1 MPLAARPPN
10 GALSLLCCCICWL
23 ASLSCF
29 VCLPSAALAEQP
41 LLDINDGFDLST
53 LQTQAVEL
61 SIVSSSGHPAIRM
74 ESSPNQDWPG
84 ITLRLDEHSRDLS
97 AFDFLAVDV
106 RNNSDREIA
115 VAMRVDSVDGRQQ
128 TDTKTK
134 QQTLAPGEQRTVRL
148 SLERK
153 LPKHL
158 EGRLIGMRSNP
169 AGLSDKEGLAVDSI
183 EQIILF
189 VFNQPYVQTV
199 EISNLRA
206 AGSYEAGV
214 WFDANRKP
222 FPMIDQF
229 GQFMH
234 DDWPGKTHSQAELAA
249 SAERE
254 RIDLAAHPTPDQWD
268 EFGGYA
274 AGPQL
279 ATSQRFR
286 VQKYQGRWWLVDPAG
301 HLFWSHGI
309 DCVNSNNATTPIS
322 DREFYF
328 AELPPADSPL
338 AVFYGE
344 AGWAPLGYY
353 HDRGTYKVFNFTGAN
368 LYRKYGANWRTIA
381 NQHCHARL
389 GSWGM
394 NTIANWSEASVYQMK
409 RTPYTLT
416 SSTGGRPIEGS
427 SGYWGRFPDPFD
439 AGFVEATQ
447 RQIAHLRDDANS
459 PWCVG
464 VFVDNELGWGDETS
478 LAVAALKSPAD
489 QPAKLAFVAD
499 LKQKYHNIQPLNA
512 QWGTQYK
519 SWEAVLS
526 EQAAP
531 HADRARDDLRA
542 FYTRL
547 GDEYFRVCR
556 DAVKAI
562 APDTLYLGCRFAWAN
577 DRAVRS
583 AARYCDVIA
592 FNRYEYS
599 VADYKLPEGVDMPAI
614 IGEFHF
620 GALDRGLFHTGL
632 KPTDDQRARANAYR
646 DYVTGALKNPIW
658 VGTHWFQYG
667 DQAATGR
674 GDGENYQIGFVD
686 ICDTPYAETIE
697 AAREIG
703 RTMYTLR
710 LEP

>member
-1 MPLAARPPN
+1 MLLAARRLN
-10 GALSLLCCCICWL
+10 AALNLLLCCFWWL
-23 ASLSCF
+23 VSLGCLVGISAS
-29 VCLPSAALAEQP
+29 AEQP
-41 LLDINDGFDLST
+41 LLVISEGLDLST
-53 LQTQAVEL
+53 IQAQAATL
-61 SIVSSSGHPAIRM
+61 SIVSTDAGQAIRM
-74 ESSPNQDWPG
+74 ESKPNQDWPG

-106 RNNSDREIA
+106 RNCSDKEIA
-115 VAMRVDSVDGRQQ
+115 FAMRVDSVDSEKH
-128 TDTKTK
+128 TDTKTE

-148 SLERK
+148 SLDRK

-169 AGLSDKEGLAVDSI
+169 AGLSDKQGMAVNSI

-189 VFNQPYVQTV
+189 VLNQPYVQTV
-199 EISNLRA
+199 EISNLQA
-206 AGSYEAGV
+206 AGEYKAGV
-214 WFDANRKP
+214 WFDAQRDP

-234 DDWPGKTHSQAELAA
+234 SDWPGKAHSLAELTAA
-249 SAERE
+249 VEQE
-254 RIDLAAHPTPDQWD
+254 QVDLAANPAPDQWD

-274 AGPQL
+274 VGPQL
-279 ATSQRFR
+279 ETSQRFR
-286 VQKYQGRWWLVDPAG
+286 VQKYQDRWWLVDPAG

-328 AELPPADSPL
+328 AELPTKDSPL

-344 AGWAPLGYY
+344 AGWAPHGYY
-353 HDRGTYKVFNFTGAN
+353 HDRGTYKTFNFTGAN
-368 LYRKYGANWRTIA
+368 LYRKYGADWRTIA
-381 NQHCHARL
+381 NQHCHTRL
-389 GSWGM
+389 HSWGM
-394 NTIANWSEASVYQMK
+394 NTIANWSDASVYQMK

-439 AGFVEATQ
+439 AGFVAATQ

-464 VFVDNELGWGDETS
+464 VFVDNELAWGDETS
-478 LAVAALKSPAD
+478 LASAALQSPAD
-489 QPAKLAFVAD
+489 QPAKLALVAD
-499 LKQKYHNIQPLNA
+499 LKKKYDSIQSLNA
-512 QWGTQYK
+512 RWGSEYK
-519 SWEAVLS
+519 SWEALLS
-526 EQAAP
+526 EQTSPAVDKAG
-531 HADRARDDLRA
+531 DDLRE
-542 FYTRL
+542 FYTHL

-562 APDTLYLGCRFAWAN
+562 APDTLYLGCRFAWVN
-577 DRAVRS
+577 ERAVRS
-583 AARYCDVIA
+583 AAKYCDVIA
-592 FNRYEYS
+592 YNRYEYS
-599 VADYKLPEGVDMPAI
+599 VADHKLPDGIDMPAI
-614 IGEFHF
+614 IGEYHF

-632 KPTDDQRARANAYR
+632 KPTSDQRARASAYR
-646 DYVTGALKNPIW
+646 DYLTGALKNPIW
-658 VGTHWFQYG
+658 VGAHWFQYG

-686 ICDTPYAETIE
+686 LCDTPYVETIE